1 MNKKVTSI
9 FANLGIIFWLIGF
22 LAGDKEG
29 AKQFLNQGLIPSIL
43 VCIPVINIVGLVFC
57 IWGLVYAIQ
66 ENETPLPLFGGI
78 QVILD
83 SAGTLVPDLIYRF
96 EKEYPEQYEQYQNI
110 CNCLENAPE
119 FKFKHY
125 VPSFGLVAALTPCR

>member
-43 VCIPVINIVGLVFC
+43 VCIPVANIVGIVFC
-57 IWGLVYAIQ
+57 VWGLIKAIQ
-66 ENETPLPLFGGI
+66 EDETPLPLFGGI
-78 QVILD
+78 QVI
-83 SAGTLVPDLIYRF
+83 
-96 EKEYPEQYEQYQNI
+96 K
-110 CNCLENAPE
+110 
-119 FKFKHY
+119 
-125 VPSFGLVAALTPCR
+125 